1 MLLYSFKIEHIVIQA
16 ALEFCLQVTDHCFLF
31 NEVYNF
37 FKEKNHESAF
47 LRILSSGLMC
57 GMLPNVVIPEHIL
70 RAIIKSCEVQRKYE
84 DVENIILNINISEYQ

>member
-47 LRILSSGLMC
+47 LRILSAGLQS
-57 GMLPNVVIPEHIL
+57 GMLSDVVIPEHIL
-70 RAIIKSCEVQRKYE
+70 RK
-84 DVENIILNINISEYQ
+84 IILTC